1 MLARVYNNGR
11 ARRLPPSM
19 EDTPQLPARGGALD
33 LFRGATYP
41 FRAAALVLRVPRL
54 RRLAALCAGITLLI
68 FAVWAWA
75 LWAFLPRFLGAV
87 WPHPDGAV
95 GFLWEL
101 TLVVSGAF
109 AWLLGA
115 ATLPLLALAPLEDTL
130 VAATESAVGAPPAPP
145 SGIAGATRQAVS
157 ALGRTAVRVMLLL
170 VGQALLLVLQVL
182 FPAGA
187 PVWASAGVV
196 WTALFACAEYLD
208 PPVARRGGSFAEVR
222 QVLAR
227 RTALALGFGLVVTA
241 LLWVPLLN
249 LFLLP
254 LAVVAGTLLH
264 RSLVT
269 AGALS

>member
-1 MLARVYNNGR
+1 M
-11 ARRLPPSM
+11 M
-19 EDTPQLPARGGALD
+19 EDPPQLPPTGGALD
-33 LFRGATYP
+33 LLRGATYP

-54 RRLAALCAGITLLI
+54 RRLAVLCAAITLVI
-68 FAVWAWA
+68 FGVWAWA
-75 LWAFLPRFLGAV
+75 LWTFLPRLLGAV
-87 WPHPDGAV
+87 WPHPEGAV
-95 GFLWEL
+95 GFFWEL
-101 TLVVSGAF
+101 TLLVSGAL

-145 SGIAGATRQAVS
+145 SGIAAAARQTVS
-157 ALGRTAVRVMLLL
+157 AVARTAVRVMALLA
-170 VGQALLLVLQVL
+170 GQALLLVLQLL

-187 PVWASAGVV
+187 PVWAAAGVV

-208 PPVARRGGSFAEVR
+208 PPLARRGGSFTEVR

-227 RTALALGFGLVVTA
+227 RTALALGFGMSVTV

-264 RSLVT
+264 RSLVS
-269 AGALS
+269 AGTLS